1 MKAARGGLES
11 ADGESPPIILLV
23 ELFSLLFW
31 PLFLAPA
38 GAAGGHAAEKNELP
52 VLQSWLHA
60 AQNSAGSM
68 GDSWRAAE
76 PGLSK
81 SRKKFGVQRFRS
93 FEFQDLECANSEM
106 SSSLWMS
113 TSR

>member
-68 GDSWRAAE
+68 GDSWRAVE

-81 SRKKFGVQRFRS
+81 SGKKSAFSDSEVS
-93 FEFQDLECANSEM
+93 NSRIWNARTARCR
-106 SSSLWMS
+106 L
-113 TSR
+113 RCG

>member
-1 MKAARGGLES
+1 MENLH
-11 ADGESPPIILLV
+11 LLFC
-23 ELFSLLFW
+23 LLNFSLFFFG
-31 PLFLAPA
+31 PSFLRRRVQPA
-38 GAAGGHAAEKNELP
+38 GMLRKKNELP